1 MQIRCGVYFYSLYQS
16 FTFLKP
22 VFVCPSP
29 LFPCSDHTL
38 HSLLFSSPRTTL
50 LETSDHFHCSPP
62 EALQLILLF
71 PKV

>member
-1 MQIRCGVYFYSLYQS
+1 MQIRSGIYFYSLHQS

-29 LFPCSDHTL
+29 LFLCSDRTL

-50 LETSDHFHCSPP
+50 LETSDHFNCSPP
-62 EALQLILLF
+62 EALQVILLF
-71 PKV
+71 AEV